1 VIRNSLGY
9 SCTALYPQLPI
20 KGVVLFLIKELLH
33 SAPGSPGCRN
43 KINANPAKCKGNFL
57 GFIAGI
63 KVKPLVEGL

>member
-1 VIRNSLGY
+1 MLISPAPHSR
-9 SCTALYPQLPI
+9 SCS
-20 KGVVLFLIKELLH
+20 FSEKEFRY

-43 KINANPAKCKGNFL
+43 KINANPAKCKGNFF